1 MAATSL
7 KKIALMRS
15 HVIHLCMTQREPG
28 WELFRT
34 FLEVARDGSLSGA
47 ARKLAL
53 TQPTVG
59 RHIDALEA
67 ALGLSLFSRSPQ
79 GLTATPAALE
89 LVGHAEAMAAASAA
103 LRRTASSGA
112 QTDRGTVRIAASEMV
127 GCEVLPPM
135 LARFRDSHPGIVL
148 ELALSN
154 RNEDLLR
161 RDADIAVRMARPR
174 QKSLLARR
182 IGKTVIGLYAHR
194 DYLKAYG
201 VPKTAAD
208 FAKHCLIGFDRD
220 DWSLRSLGTLPQ
232 EVTRDHFGFRCD
244 SDLAQFA
251 ALRAGVGIGGCQHNI
266 ARRFDE
272 LVPVLG
278 KAIRFELEVWIAM
291 HEDMKS
297 TTPVRMLFDH
307 LAAGLSAFVSGADI
321 G

>member
-1 MAATSL
+1 
-7 KKIALMRS
+7 
-15 HVIHLCMTQREPG
+15 MTQREPG
-28 WELFRT
+28 WELFHT
-34 FLEVARDGSLSGA
+34 FLEVARDGSLSAA

-89 LVGHAEAMAAASAA
+89 LVGHAEVMASASAA

-112 QTDRGTVRIAASEMV
+112 HADRGTVRIAASEMI
-127 GCEVLPPM
+127 GCEVLPPI
-135 LARFRDSHPGIVL
+135 LARFRESHPGIVL

-161 RDADIAVRMARPR
+161 RDADIAIRMARPR

-182 IGKTVIGLYAHR
+182 VGKTVIGLYAHR
-194 DYLKAYG
+194 NYLKVHG
-201 VPKTAAD
+201 MPKTVAD
-208 FAKHCLIGFDRD
+208 FGKHCMIGFDRD
-220 DWSLRSLGTLPQ
+220 DWSLRSLGTLPP
-232 EVTRDHFGFRCD
+232 EVSRDHFGFRCD

-266 ARRFDE
+266 ARHFKE
-272 LVPVLG
+272 LVPVLA
-278 KAIRFELEVWIAM
+278 KTIRFELEIWIAM

-297 TTPVRMLFDH
+297 TTRVRMLFDH
-307 LAAGLSAFVSGADI
+307 LSAGFSAFVRGFDVD
-321 G
+321 

>member
-1 MAATSL
+1 
-7 KKIALMRS
+7 
-15 HVIHLCMTQREPG
+15 MTMREPG

-34 FLEVARDGSLSGA
+34 FLEVVRDGSLSGA

-89 LVGHAEAMAAASAA
+89 LVGHAETMAAASAA

-112 QTDRGTVRIAASEMV
+112 QPDRGTVRVAASEMI
-127 GCEVLPPM
+127 GCEVLPAI
-135 LARFRDSHPGIVL
+135 LAGFRQSHPGIVL

-161 RDADIAVRMARPR
+161 RDADIAVRMVRPR

-182 IGKTVIGLYAHR
+182 IGKTLIGFYAHR
-194 DYLKAYG
+194 DYLKRYG
-201 VPKTAAD
+201 IPKSVAELE
-208 FAKHCLIGFDRD
+208 KHCLIGFDQDAR
-220 DWSLRSLGTLPQ
+220 SLRSLGPLPQ

-266 ARRFDE
+266 ARRFKE
-272 LVPVLG
+272 LVPVL
-278 KAIRFELEVWIAM
+278 AEDIRFELEIWIAM

-297 TTPVRMLFDH
+297 TARVRMLFDH
-307 LAAGLSAFVSGADI
+307 LAAGFSAFVRGADVN
-321 G
+321 